1 MFHKI
6 SPTLLAT
13 GHALDYRFCPSEIQ
27 IFTPSTMA
35 DLSFDEAV
43 RRSIKLNPQYLP
55 GGYDFVREAL
65 QVAVNK
71 YRDGDEMR
79 HVTGQELL
87 DGFREYALKEYGP
100 MAMTILDQWGIRE
113 GLDVGKIVYLLIEVG
128 YFGKSDG
135 DSLQDFDNGYTFEEA
150 FLTPFLPRRATRA
163 SN

>member
-1 MFHKI
+1 
-6 SPTLLAT
+6 
-13 GHALDYRFCPSEIQ
+13 
-27 IFTPSTMA
+27 MA
-35 DLSFDEAV
+35 ELSFDEAV
-43 RRSIKLNPQYLP
+43 SRSIKLNPQYHA

-100 MAMTILDQWGIRE
+100 MAKLILEQWGIHE

-128 YFGKSDG
+128 YFGRSSG
-135 DSLQDFDNGYTFEEA
+135 DSLHDFDGGYTFEEA
-150 FLTPFLPRRATRA
+150 FVTPFLPRRAAGA
-163 SN
+163 SK